1 MYFEGGKKMLVVSKC
16 NIISN
21 SNNYLT
27 IYNTLHCNIS
37 RFAGPAKECVES
49 IINSCNYKEINEFD
63 PMVSFLKA
71 KGYLI
76 SAQENENE
84 TILHKK
90 EEVEENSGQLF
101 LTIYVT
107 EDCNFRCKYC
117 PEVSRPNSITV
128 QTQKHIIKFLNDV
141 LPQYKTLVIA
151 WFGGEPLLELETI
164 ISLSSKIKEI
174 CSKYKVIYSA
184 TITTNG
190 YNLDSVKIEK
200 LVRCNIFTYCISI
213 DGIQE
218 VHDFQRPLRS
228 GDGTWQTII
237 NNMIDIKDN
246 VKSFLFRIIMRTN
259 VTTAFLSS
267 SQDYL
272 RILEETFSN
281 DKRFWFM
288 WKKAEDWGNIEDENL
303 KLLCSRSDFINFL
316 KALNKSNIKNN
327 VPLLPQSF
335 RDSVCEGFIRN
346 ALVIFPE
353 GRVSKC
359 SRDVSPEITTLGMT
373 SDLVCHPER
382 FLSYKLSMRGRDT
395 CVKCGNYYHCF
406 GLGCPMEN
414 TECYLKGDYLR
425 ELIGAIPCE
434 CIY

>member
-1 MYFEGGKKMLVVSKC
+1 MLVTSKC
-16 NIISN
+16 NIISDTN
-21 SNNYLT
+21 GYLT
-27 IYNTLHCNIS
+27 IYNVLYGNVS
-37 RFAGPAKECVES
+37 RFAGRARDCVKSILSSCRCNEIDES
-49 IINSCNYKEINEFD
+49 D
-63 PMVSFLKA
+63 ALTSFLKS
-71 KGYLI
+71 KGYLV
-76 SAQENENE
+76 SNQENEDDA
-84 TILHKK
+84 ILRKK
-90 EEVEENSGQLF
+90 EDLEENSGQLF

-107 EDCNFRCKYC
+107 EDCNFQCKYC
-117 PEVSRPNSITV
+117 PEVSRPSTISV
-128 QTQKHIIKFLNDV
+128 QTQKQILDFLDVV

-151 WFGGEPLLELETI
+151 WFGGEPLLEVETI
-164 ISLSSKIKEI
+164 ISLSKEI
-174 CSKYKVIYSA
+174 KKICFRHKVIYSA

-190 YNLDSVKIEK
+190 YELNSIMIEK
-200 LVRCNIFTYCISI
+200 LIKCNIFTYCVTI
-213 DGIQE
+213 DGIE
-218 VHDFQRPLRS
+218 KVHDFQRPLKS
-228 GDGTWQTII
+228 GEGTWKTII
-237 NNMIDIKDN
+237 DNMIDIKNN
-246 VKSFLFRIIMRTN
+246 VRSVLFRIILRTN
-259 VTTAFLSS
+259 VTTAFLDS

-272 RILEETFSN
+272 SIIEKTFSN

-288 WKKAEDWGNIEDENL
+288 WKKAEDWGNIEDVNL
-303 KLLCSRSDFINFL
+303 QLLCSRSDFINFL
-316 KALNKSNIKNN
+316 KTLNKSNIKNN